1 MNLDMLV
8 RAGQPPWHPVPTA
21 GDIDVWDKYEFPICG
36 SYRLDGRLVI
46 FTLITTAGTRSLWA
60 YVPVAPEAEPAVAE
74 ARFETEDE
82 FNDFLAGCFTERE
95 VVFAAAENL
104 VITSKSDGIRI
115 PVGRNALLAMGAKWY
130 AQRSAALYAELQK
143 RLETAVASEPADP
156 EELLSAA
163 QGVIETLPVQAK

>member
-21 GDIDVWDKYEFPICG
+21 LDVDVWDKYEFPICG

-60 YVPVAPEAEPAVAE
+60 YVPVVPEAEQAVSA
-74 ARFETEDE
+74 ARFETEEEFDE
-82 FNDFLAGCFTERE
+82 FLAGCFTGRE
-95 VVFAAAENL
+95 VIFAAAENL
-104 VITSKSDGIRI
+104 IVTSKSDGIRI
-115 PVGRNALLAMGAKWY
+115 PVGRNALLAVGAKWY

-143 RLETAVASEPADP
+143 RLEAAAARGAADP

-163 QGVIETLPVQAK
+163 QGVIETLPV

>member
-1 MNLDMLV
+1 MADLGMLV

-21 GDIDVWDKYEFPICG
+21 EDIDVWDKYEFPICG
-36 SYRLDGRLVI
+36 SYRVDGRLVI

-60 YVPVAPEAEPAVAE
+60 YVPVAPEAEQDVAE

-82 FNDFLAGCFTERE
+82 FNDFLAGCFTGQE

-104 VITSKSDGIRI
+104 VVTSKSDGIRI
-115 PVGRNALLAMGAKWY
+115 RAGSSALLASGAKWY

-143 RLETAVASEPADP
+143 RLEAASSSEQADP

-163 QGVIETLPVQAK
+163 QGVIETLPV